1 MRLKSFT
8 GASLPEAMKAVRDH
22 FGPDAVI
29 LSTIDD
35 GPGGQ
40 VRVTA
45 ALDNDAPEAAD
56 EAAPAALAAVDTLAA
71 ALSFHRVPQGLADRM
86 LAAAAT
92 IGAEDAVLSLAGALD
107 AEFGFKP
114 FAAETETRPLLLL
127 GPPGGG
133 KTSSAAKLCALA
145 KLAGRETTLITM
157 DVAKAG
163 GRDQISIYAGA
174 LKARLLEAADPD
186 ALARSVAAVDKDR
199 LVIIDTPGANAFVP
213 LDLEGLR
220 AALEAS
226 GAQPVLVL
234 PAGGDALESAEAA
247 QAFAEL
253 GQLRIIATK
262 LDAAR
267 RLGGVLAGAFLGGCL
282 FSAAGIA
289 PQIAGG
295 LVPINPVWLA
305 RLLLPEG
312 VVPIDNPK
320 ITEPLRAAR

>member
-8 GASLPEAMKAVRDH
+8 GASLPEAMKAVRNH

-45 ALDNDAPEAAD
+45 ALDDDAPEATD

-92 IGAEDAVLSLAGALD
+92 IGAEDAVLGLAGALD

-174 LKARLLEAADPD
+174 LQAHVLEAADPD
-186 ALARSVAAVDKDR
+186 ALARCVGAVDKDR
-199 LVIIDTPGANAFVP
+199 LVIIDTAGANAFVP
-213 LDLEGLR
+213 LDLDPLR
-220 AALEAS
+220 PLGPQLEA
-226 GAQPVLVL
+226 
-234 PAGGDALESAEAA
+234 
-247 QAFAEL
+247 
-253 GQLRIIATK
+253 
-262 LDAAR
+262 
-267 RLGGVLAGAFLGGCL
+267 RLGPHVR
-282 FSAAGIA
+282 SA
-289 PQIAGG
+289 
-295 LVPINPVWLA
+295 
-305 RLLLPEG
+305 
-312 VVPIDNPK
+312 
-320 ITEPLRAAR
+320 

>member
-8 GASLPEAMKAVRDH
+8 GASLSEAMKAVRDH

-29 LSTIDD
+29 LSTVED
-35 GPGGQ
+35 GPDGRI
-40 VRVTA
+40 RVTA
-45 ALDNDAPEAAD
+45 ALDDAPDAGPE
-56 EAAPAALAAVDTLAA
+56 PAALATVDTLAA

>member
-29 LSTIDD
+29 LSTVEDE
-35 GPGGQ
+35 PGGRI
-40 VRVTA
+40 RVTA
-45 ALDNDAPEAAD
+45 ALDDDARADGAEA
-56 EAAPAALAAVDTLAA
+56 AALATVDTLAA
-71 ALSFHRVPQGLADRM
+71 ALSFHRVPQGLADRI

-92 IGAEDAVLSLAGALD
+92 IAAEDAVLGLAGALD

-174 LKARLLEAADPD
+174 LQAHVLEAADPD
-186 ALARSVAAVDKDR
+186 ALARCVGAVDKDR
-199 LVIIDTPGANAFVP
+199 LVIIDTAGANAFVP

-220 AALEAS
+220 AALEVS